1 MAKFDDR
8 SACYPSFHVYN
19 QQVLVCYAPIFLPST
34 PGAPSFFEGVN
45 PINYHE
51 VNRSCPTYLNWAIW
65 LSVTAPPS
73 QVCSGTGDWVVAQA
87 QADTEANWVASV
99 SALG

>member
-1 MAKFDDR
+1 MPPF
-8 SACYPSFHVYN
+8 
-19 QQVLVCYAPIFLPST
+19 FLPST

-99 SALG
+99 SALGG